1 MGTLFLPALKQK
13 KFHTVTDVTLEEA
26 TQFIKD
32 FTASVKANH
41 KIKNIGTAVSEPILF
56 NGIIDNSFGFAI
68 EDAEVIADILKLAN
82 TPGTRGAR
90 AVFVDEEGNFA
101 LGTTVSYNQNWA
113 TIGFDDDTIIDKL
126 RAADVAL
133 TFDNQPANPADDS
146 NDYSW
151 NDSGC
156 SDGGWSGSSC

>member
-13 KFHTVTDVTLEEA
+13 KFHTITDVTLEEA
-26 TQFIKD
+26 TQFITN
-32 FTASVKANH
+32 FTAAIKAGH
-41 KIKNIGTAVSEPILF
+41 KIKDTGNAVSEPILF
-56 NGIIDNSFGFAI
+56 NGIIDADFGFEI
-68 EDAEVIADILKLAN
+68 EDAEAVADVLKLAD

-113 TIGFDDDTIIDKL
+113 TIGFDDDTVLDKL
-126 RAADVAL
+126 RAANFAL
-133 TFDNQPANPADDS
+133 TVDNQPANPADDS

-156 SDGGWSGSSC
+156 SDTDWHGSSC